1 MRYLVS
7 ACLLGENCK
16 YNGGN
21 NKNQGLVEFLAD
33 KNFIP
38 VCPEVMG
45 GLSTPRPCCEIVRGH
60 VMNTDGEDKTKE
72 FLQGARLALTIA
84 QQEQIDIAITQSRS
98 PSCGKGKRYSGTFDG
113 TLIEG
118 NGVFVDMLM
127 DHGFRVMDVE
137 EFLSTKRASET
148 IKNE

>member
-1 MRYLVS
+1 MKYLVS

-21 NKNQGLVEFLAD
+21 NKNQELVAFLTD
-33 KNFIP
+33 KSYIP

-45 GLSTPRPCCEIVRGH
+45 GLSTPRASCEIVQGH

-72 FLQGARLALTIA
+72 FLQGAKLALTVA

-98 PSCGKGKRYSGTFDG
+98 PSCGKGKRYSGNFDG
-113 TLIEG
+113 TLMEG
-118 NGVFVDMLM
+118 NGIFVDMLM
-127 DHGFRVMDVE
+127 KHGFQVMDVE
-137 EFLSTKRASET
+137 EFMQA
-148 IKNE
+148 IKQAKL